1 MFETTATVVGTIVND
16 LQRRTVGNQELLKF
30 RVASNSRKRTADG
43 DWEAGNTLFITVTCW
58 GRLVSGVGATL
69 GKGAPVIAHGHIY
82 TNEYEDRDGNKRS
95 STEMRATAV
104 GPDLSRLRIE
114 RPGDP
119 GRTPAEN
126 PPAAVAAAGADGA
139 SDPATEAEPV
149 ALPLSA

>member
-16 LQRRTVGNQELLKF
+16 LQRRTVGAQELLKF
-30 RVASNSRKRTADG
+30 RVASNSRKRTPDG

-58 GRLVSGVGATL
+58 GRLVSGVGAML
-69 GKGAPVIAHGHIY
+69 GKGSPVIAHGHIY

-114 RPGDP
+114 RPGEP

-126 PPAAVAAAGADGA
+126 PPAELVADGADGA
-139 SDPATEAEPV
+139 GDAGTEAEPA
-149 ALPLSA
+149 ALALSA